1 MTRTLSSSLAKL
13 LGAAGI
19 AFLLVTSC
27 VRAQEDAS
35 NETDAP
41 LSPAT
46 TAGGLTIQPAIGV
59 QTMWFNGD
67 YPINR
72 DISPDGGGRDVP
84 LGGGVIG
91 SSNGLHLGLEVI
103 PFRGSILRFPLSLEA
118 YFLSGKTTFAASRL
132 TDPVVQR
139 LTFKH
144 TGAIYS
150 IGAGVTASFFTL
162 PSLYI
167 SAEAKANFIPS
178 TKLVTRLYNAKTD
191 ETLREREVIPDSSA
205 HTRYGAYIKLGTQVE
220 FFEPF
225 ILDFSV
231 GYGAIN
237 LWGKNTDPATQRDL
251 LVVDQNPSP
260 ETTLGYIGI
269 GFSVIWKL

>member
-19 AFLLVTSC
+19 AFLLLTSM
-27 VRAQEDAS
+27 VRAQESGNAED
-35 NETDAP
+35 NP
-41 LSPAT
+41 LVPV
-46 TAGGLTIQPAIGV
+46 GPDRLIIQPSIGV

-67 YPINR
+67 YPISR
-72 DISPDGGGRDVP
+72 DISPESTSGRDVP

-91 SSNGLHLGLEVI
+91 SSNGLHLGLEII
-103 PFRGSILRFPLSLEA
+103 PSRESILRFPVTFDA
-118 YFLSGKTTFAASRL
+118 FFLTGKTTFAASRL

-139 LTFKH
+139 LTFSH
-144 TGAIYS
+144 TGYIYS
-150 IGAGVTASFFTL
+150 VGAGVTASFFTL

-178 TKLVTRLYNAKTD
+178 THLVTRLYNANTD
-191 ETLREREVIPDSSA
+191 ETIREREVIPDSSA

-220 FFEPF
+220 FFDPI
-225 ILDFSV
+225 ILDFSI
-231 GYGAIN
+231 GYGAVN

-260 ETTLGYIGI
+260 ETTLGYIGV
-269 GFSVIWKL
+269 GFSVIWRL